1 MICNKFI
8 LKQIHFLPRGS
19 PHGYPVGSG
28 RNYFQS
34 CSGGMKNRFLVF
46 GVRIT
51 SYRGRINIKIKI
63 VEKKIFNFFS
73 KFFKIPHRFQKIFFT
88 RHVFSWDLR
97 FMMNHTEFRF
107 AKKTMWGV
115 LREK

>member
-1 MICNKFI
+1 MICNEFI

-63 VEKKIFNFFS
+63 VKKKFFQFFFEIFQNSPPVPKDFFDFFS
-73 KFFKIPHRFQKIFFT
+73 
-88 RHVFSWDLR
+88 HVTCLVG
-97 FMMNHTEFRF
+97 T
-107 AKKTMWGV
+107 
-115 LREK
+115 